1 MGKILE
7 SEFRNNLY
15 KGLLEAG
22 YEKEEAQKIVGVKY
36 YNELHKTVTHDVD
49 SFLDSIVKEKYD
61 VTMNVDD
68 INGRVE
74 ELKKLKE
81 IIE

>member
-1 MGKILE
+1 MAKILE

-22 YEKEEAQKIVGVKY
+22 YEKEEAQKIVGAKY
-36 YNELHKTVTHDVD
+36 YKELLNTVTKDVD
-49 SFLDSIVKEKYD
+49 SFLDSIIKERFD
-61 VTMNVDD
+61 VSINTDG
-68 INGRVE
+68 INGKVE

-81 IIE
+81 IIS